1 MRGVSAPR
9 SGLPDAGRSWSHFAH
24 VYRFVLLLLIVVL
37 AVSSARAHDAS
48 SYGGVF
54 RSRNL
59 GGTWLNADVGLF
71 LNAALVV
78 AIDPQ
83 NPSHL
88 LAGTDLGLLG
98 SHNGGL
104 SWAPEAPD
112 RIFGAVF
119 AVTFLRDGKRAICAA
134 QSGIFRFEAGQW
146 KAALAPEAA
155 IPAKMLVTGV
165 SDDRIYLL
173 GRDRLFTS
181 SDSGQ
186 TFVEVA
192 GPSETSTI
200 TGLAIVRSEPELVV
214 AVIDGQVTTSED
226 GGRNWRLRALG
237 RGQPV
242 DNLVADTHVPKRV
255 WAAHAGRIY
264 SSDDLGSSWRTVGR
278 ALPDPATT
286 IRGIAAND
294 EATILVVTTNRGL
307 YRSENSGE
315 SWVLK
320 EDNLP
325 IHLEAGPL
333 ARDPSDASVLY
344 AVYSLMP
351 YSEVWRAAIEG
362 GNLLRRLD
370 PISLAGG
377 VSFILL
383 ILIGG
388 TLFARLLARSRLA
401 GSGRL

>member
-1 MRGVSAPR
+1 
-9 SGLPDAGRSWSHFAH
+9 LNHFAH
-24 VYRFVLLLLIVVL
+24 VYRFVLPLLIVAL
-37 AVSSARAHDAS
+37 AVGGASAHDAS

-59 GGTWLNADVGLF
+59 GGTWLSADVGLF

-83 NPSHL
+83 KPAHL

-104 SWAPEAPD
+104 TWAPEAPD
-112 RIFGAVF
+112 HIFGAVF
-119 AVTFLRDGKRAICAA
+119 AVTFLRDGERAICAA
-134 QSGIFRFEAGQW
+134 QSGVFRFEAGQW

-155 IPAKMLVTGV
+155 IPAKMLVTGA
-165 SDDRIYLL
+165 SADRIYLL

-181 SDSGQ
+181 GDSGQ

-192 GPSETSTI
+192 GPSKTSTM
-200 TGLAIVRSEPELVV
+200 TGLAIVRSEPEVIV
-214 AVIDGQVTTSED
+214 AVIDGQIMTSED
-226 GGRNWRLRALG
+226 GGRHWRPRGLG
-237 RGQPV
+237 RDGQPV
-242 DNLVADTHVPKRV
+242 DNVVEDTHAPKRV
-255 WAAHAGRIY
+255 WAARADRIY
-264 SSDDLGSSWRTVGR
+264 ASDDLGSSWRTFGG
-278 ALPDPATT
+278 ALPEPATT
-286 IRGIAAND
+286 IRGIAANA

-315 SWVLK
+315 SWMLK

-333 ARDPSDASVLY
+333 ARDQSDAGVLY
-344 AVYSLMP
+344 AVYSLVP

-377 VSFILL
+377 ISFILL

-388 TLFARLLARSRLA
+388 TLFARLLARSRVA